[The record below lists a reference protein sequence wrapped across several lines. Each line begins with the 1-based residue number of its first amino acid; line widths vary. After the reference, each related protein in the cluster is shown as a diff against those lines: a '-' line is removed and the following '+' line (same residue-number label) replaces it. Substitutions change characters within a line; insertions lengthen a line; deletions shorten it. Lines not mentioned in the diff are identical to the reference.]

1 MELIAVKYSW
11 NGKLLCLM
19 LYLFNKY
26 LSINPYSSI
35 DVYSIFIC
43 SHMLSFTGKMN
54 ENIIL
59 GNKSYIKRLI
69 KDNINIPKIEIT
81 FIFFKFIM
89 PPINIIL
96 LVLVIILEIY
106 TLILRL

>member
-1 MELIAVKYSW
+1 MYTISNNNSDIISFSPSNLYIGIYIARYSGMELIAVKYSW

-35 DVYSIFIC
+35 DVNSIFIC

-54 ENIIL
+54 ENMML
-59 GNKSYIKRLI
+59 GNRSYIK
-69 KDNINIPKIEIT
+69 
-81 FIFFKFIM
+81 
-89 PPINIIL
+89 
-96 LVLVIILEIY
+96 
-106 TLILRL
+106 

>member
-1 MELIAVKYSW
+1 M
-11 NGKLLCLM
+11 
-19 LYLFNKY
+19 
-26 LSINPYSSI
+26 
-35 DVYSIFIC
+35 
-43 SHMLSFTGKMN
+43 
-54 ENIIL
+54 
-59 GNKSYIKRLI
+59 
-69 KDNINIPKIEIT
+69 PKIEIT